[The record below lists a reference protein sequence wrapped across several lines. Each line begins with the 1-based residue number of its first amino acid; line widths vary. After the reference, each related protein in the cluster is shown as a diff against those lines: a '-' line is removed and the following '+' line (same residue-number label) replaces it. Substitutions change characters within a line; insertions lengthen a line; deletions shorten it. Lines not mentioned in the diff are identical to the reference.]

1 MPFSLRDSSNSLL
14 YEFPDGFHL
23 ESYRMDKRSA
33 STARALQHGGE
44 VIGDRKYELLHLSLT
59 GTLGAYSLADFEAAC
74 SRMKRAVHN
83 EDVRLYDAYKTDRYF
98 LIKILENADWD
109 FITDGGIADV
119 SINFLADPFRYD
131 EDLITVGPA
140 SLVGPGLSVTGLTIS
155 VLNSGD
161 VETSPVITFTSAGTC
176 ETGICQ
182 TSLEIENL
190 NTSRTFYYDGLILP
204 GDELE
209 VDCENAM
216 VTINGETGICNVR
229 AISSF
234 WELISGANT
243 IRVRAVGETGLS
255 PSIQHSFQ
263 QKYF

>member
-1 MPFSLRDSSNSLL
+1 
-14 YEFPDGFHL
+14 
-23 ESYRMDKRSA
+23 
-33 STARALQHGGE
+33 
-44 VIGDRKYELLHLSLT
+44 
-59 GTLGAYSLADFEAAC
+59 
-74 SRMKRAVHN
+74 MKRAVHH
-83 EDVRLYDAYKTDRYF
+83 EDIRLYSAYKTDQYF
-98 LIKILENADWD
+98 LLMVLEDADWD
-109 FITDGGIADV
+109 FVTDGGLADV

-131 EDLITVGPA
+131 EDLSTIGPT
-140 SLVGPGLSVTGLTIS
+140 SLAAPGLSVTGLTVA

-182 TSLEIENL
+182 TSLEIENV
-190 NTSRTFYYDGLILP
+190 NTSRTFYYDGVILP

-216 VTINGETGICNVR
+216 VTLNGDVGICNVR

-234 WELISGANT
+234 WELISGTNV

-255 PSIQHSFQ
+255 PSIQHSFH